1 MNAAT
6 THTHNKTPPPTRR
19 ADRRVAIAEMRR
31 LMAVYGPTKCLRKG
45 PSTNALPLKA
55 DSVKRKFYRWF
66 PDLDARFVRD
76 ATGRYAPKAGHEAE
90 IRYREEMR
98 AKDGEALA
106 KKRSRCRKRR
116 QEGEEAGAK
125 KVKVEV
131 DEVAS
136 AAPMP
141 SIEPTL
147 VSRVVSSDESSCSSA
162 SYDEDLFGSAKSSAV
177 VEDTDP
183 PLDLSFLDDVIA
195 PPSCYG
201 VASSWESDASSIDEL
216 LDRSLEECCEEIL
229 GSDDDAS
236 VSGYLFGINI

>member
-6 THTHNKTPPPTRR
+6 TYAKTPAPTRR
-19 ADRRVAIAEMRR
+19 ADRRGAIAEMRR

-55 DSVKRKFYRWF
+55 DSAKRKFYRWF
-66 PDLDARFVRD
+66 PDLDERFVRD
-76 ATGRYAPKAGHEAE
+76 AAGRYAPKAGHEAE

-116 QEGEEAGAK
+116 QEGGESVAK
-125 KVKVEV
+125 KAKVEV

-136 AAPMP
+136 APMP
-141 SIEPTL
+141 SIEPAL
-147 VSRVVSSDESSCSSA
+147 VSHVVSSDESSCSSA

-177 VEDTDP
+177 AEDTEP

-195 PPSCYG
+195 PSSYG
-201 VASSWESDASSIDEL
+201 VASSWESDASSIDEI
-216 LDRSLEECCEEIL
+216 LDRSLEQCC
-229 GSDDDAS
+229 GRSWDRTTTPACRDTC
-236 VSGYLFGINI
+236 